1 MPGHNFHTEY
11 SNTPGSETLFTVASM
26 GAPLIQLD
34 KAITKLKNI
43 VIGCAGVIT
52 YNKTTGVLSWSATLT
67 IHFNSDA
74 GLSITNT
81 VAAGSVTLTDGQ
93 FAYVDLSETNAAA
106 LTVTAATYPSAAAS
120 NFIAYNRIILAYR
133 DTTSDNIYSG
143 YLNLPLN
150 DPDKL
155 VQTLTDADAVTIDW
169 SKGSTAEITLD
180 RATTAFTFS
189 GAYNGQRCVLIIKQY
204 AGPGAVT
211 FGAEVR
217 AGTDLASPPTLTAT
231 TDKKDYLG
239 YIYNGSDTKYDFVS
253 LTQGF

>member
-1 MPGHNFHTEY
+1 MAPNYHTPWA
-11 SNTPGSETLFTVASM
+11 STPFVAASM
-26 GAPLIQLD
+26 NVPLAELD

-43 VIGCAGVIT
+43 MIGGGGIIT
-52 YNKTTGVLSWSATLT
+52 YVKATGVLTWSATIN
-67 IHFNSDA
+67 IHFTSDA
-74 GLSITNT
+74 GLTVKNT
-81 VAAGSVTLTDGQ
+81 ISASNVTLTDDQ
-93 FAYVDLSETNAAA
+93 FAYVDLSETTGTAV
-106 LTVTAATYPSAAAS
+106 TVTVASIPAGGAAS
-120 NFIAYNRIILAYR
+120 TMKGYNRLILAWR
-133 DTTSDNIYSG
+133 DANDNLYPV
-143 YLNLPLN
+143 YLHPQYN
-150 DPDKL
+150 DPDKI

-189 GAYNGQRCVLIIKQY
+189 GGYNGQRCVLIIKQY

-239 YIYNGSDTKYDFVS
+239 YIYNGTDTKYDFVS
-253 LTQGF
+253 VTQGF